1 MSAESERQGLIARI
15 TQIRRR
21 PVAGPVA
28 AERAQPKS
36 DLPPGRLRDLETRC
50 EHLEQLIAG
59 LQDSMYRESQ
69 RLNARITELEAR
81 TDPAAIAAALSQNAR
96 QRGL

>member
-21 PVAGPVA
+21 PVA
-28 AERAQPKS
+28 AERAQTAS
-36 DLPPGRLRDLETRC
+36 DLPPGRHRDLETRC